1 MATKAVS
8 CIFCKI
14 VKREMPARVLF
25 ETEKSIA
32 FLDAFPL
39 SDGHALVIPKQHAVK
54 MHELPDDALADL
66 MPLAKK
72 VANALGSE
80 NYNILQ
86 NNGRPAHQ
94 FVDHVH
100 FHVIPKPNQEEGL
113 IMKWDNK
120 APSQEHLDAVL
131 EKIKKNVK
139 L

>member
-1 MATKAVS
+1 
-8 CIFCKI
+8 
-14 VKREMPARVLF
+14 
-25 ETEKSIA
+25 
-32 FLDAFPL
+32 
-39 SDGHALVIPKQHAVK
+39 
-54 MHELPDDALADL
+54 MHELPDDSLADL

-86 NNGRPAHQ
+86 VLHQ
-94 FVDHVH
+94 FGEVMFVDHVH
-100 FHVIPKPNQEEGL
+100 FHVIPKPNKEEGL

-120 APSQEHLDAVL
+120 GPSQEHLDAVF

>member
-1 MATKAVS
+1 MASKAAS

-14 VKREMPARVLF
+14 VKREMPARVLY

-32 FLDAFPL
+32 FMDAFPL
-39 SDGHALVIPKQHAVK
+39 SDGHALVIPKHHAVK
-54 MHELPDDALADL
+54 MHELPDDSLADL

-86 NNGRPAHQ
+86 

-100 FHVIPKPNQEEGL
+100 FHVIPKPNPEEGL
-113 IMKWDNK
+113 VIKWDHK
-120 APSQEHLDAVL
+120 ERSPEYLDRVF
-131 EKIKKNVK
+131 EKIKKNTK

>member
-1 MATKAVS
+1 
-8 CIFCKI
+8 
-14 VKREMPARVLF
+14 
-25 ETEKSIA
+25 
-32 FLDAFPL
+32 
-39 SDGHALVIPKQHAVK
+39 
-54 MHELPDDALADL
+54 MHELPDDSLADL

-100 FHVIPKPNQEEGL
+100 FHVIPKPNKEEGL

-120 APSQEHLDAVL
+120 GPSQEHLDAVF